1 MEHETRPPVKSC
13 GFLITRGNPIREFL
27 LMRHDD
33 RWDLPKGHVD
43 AGETEL
49 ECALRELVEETGIQ
63 ADDIEMVPDFRFTQ
77 QYPVF
82 DKRRGGKCD
91 KTLVIFLA
99 TLKREVKIAATEHIG
114 YEWFA
119 WKPPHQIQKRTIDPL
134 LAAVA
139 EFFARRSHG

>member
-1 MEHETRPPVKSC
+1 MERETKPPVKSC

-43 AGETEL
+43 EGETEMQ
-49 ECALRELVEETGIQ
+49 CALRELVEETGIQ
-63 ADDIEMVPDFRFTQ
+63 ADDIEIVSDFRFTQ

-82 DKRRGGKCD
+82 DKRRGGQAE
-91 KTLVIFLA
+91 KTLVVFLA
-99 TLKREVKIAATEHIG
+99 RLKRDVKIMATEHVG
-114 YEWFA
+114 HEWFD
-119 WKPPHQIQKRTIDPL
+119 WKPPHQIQTRTIDPL

-139 EFFARRSHG
+139 EFLETKRSG